1 MRRLGPW
8 MPQRLGP
15 QLVMLTTLAMLLAI
29 GGHAA
34 WVLREQSD
42 RLASGLKDHAQAL
55 AQNLAVSSAGPLVQL
70 ELDRIEDLLMRASS
84 FPDVTDLRLVDPAG
98 RVLSQVKHVR
108 GAQPERVFNS
118 VPTTS
123 STPPAGEALASVETV
138 DGVDKMVAWAPV
150 VAGTRL
156 GWIRAELS
164 TAELEAARLQAWRT
178 SLYAALIAVLGSWV
192 LVQLFL
198 RRPIE
203 ALQNAHGFALQL
215 NHAHGRRLE
224 VMPAPLEIE
233 DLQRALD
240 NASVQLEAQRRDL
253 EVTLEKDLRL
263 EADFRVAKQTALE
276 RSQFLARMSH
286 EIRTPMNAIIGMTH
300 MALKTPLDAR
310 QRNHI
315 DKANR
320 AAQNLLGILNDVLD
334 FSKIEAGKLRVEAVP
349 FRLDDVLQ
357 DVVDML
363 AYRASDKGLEFLLDV
378 GTDVPATLVGDP
390 LRLLQVLANLCSNAI
405 KFTEQGSV
413 VVCVRVHGQ
422 DASHITLD
430 IGVRDSGIGMTP
442 QQQEGL
448 FQNYSQAEDSTT
460 RLYGGTGLGL
470 AISRALVELM
480 GGRIWVESQAGAGS
494 TFRFEC
500 RFGVAGNDPE
510 HHGDIPGA
518 IAGQRAWRAR
528 ESVDAPALAPAPVLE
543 PAAIAGAE
551 PVDSL
556 MLGGTRI
563 LVVEDNEFNQEL
575 ACMVLEADGAVVV
588 LASDGEQALQKLS
601 CEPGFDAVLM
611 DCQMPVMDGYTAT
624 QHIRQRPELADL
636 LVVALTA
643 EVSEEEHQKI
653 LDAGM
658 DDHIS
663 KPFDPPAMVAM
674 LAQLINERRL
684 AKA

>member
-8 MPQRLGP
+8 LPRRLGP
-15 QLVMLTTLAMLLAI
+15 QLVLLTTLAMLLAI

-42 RLASGLKDHAQAL
+42 RLTLGLKDHAQAL

-70 ELDRIEDLLMRASS
+70 ELDRIEDLLVRASR
-84 FPDVTDLRLVDPAG
+84 FPDVTDLQLIDPAG
-98 RVLSQVKHVR
+98 RVLSEVKHAP
-108 GAQPERVFNS
+108 GAEPERVFHATAT
-118 VPTTS
+118 PLG
-123 STPPAGEALASVETV
+123 TPPAGQAPFIETV
-138 DGVDKMVAWAPV
+138 QGSSTMVAWAPV
-150 VAGTRL
+150 VAGTQL

-164 TAELEAARLQAWRT
+164 TAGLEVARMQALRT
-178 SLYAALIAVLGSWV
+178 SLYAALIAVLGAWV

-198 RRPIE
+198 RRPIK

-215 NHAHGRRLE
+215 DQANGRRLE
-224 VMPAPLEIE
+224 VMAAPLEIE

-240 NASVQLEAQRRDL
+240 SASVQLEAQRRDL

-263 EADFRVAKQTALE
+263 QADVRVAKQAALE
-276 RSQFLARMSH
+276 RTQFVARMSH
-286 EIRTPMNAIIGMTH
+286 EIRTPMNAIIGMTY
-300 MALKTPLDAR
+300 MALQTELDGR

-315 DKANR
+315 GKAHR

-363 AYRASDKGLEFLLDV
+363 AYRASDKGLEFVLDV

-390 LRLLQVLANLCSNAI
+390 LRLLQVLINLCSNAI
-405 KFTEQGSV
+405 KFTDHGSV
-413 VVCVRVHGQ
+413 RVSVSLRGQ
-422 DASHITLD
+422 DASHVTLD
-430 IGVRDSGIGMTP
+430 IAVRDSGIGMTP
-442 QQQEGL
+442 QQQESL
-448 FQNYSQAEDSTT
+448 FQDYSQADASTT
-460 RLYGGTGLGL
+460 RVYGGTGLGL

-494 TFRFEC
+494 TFRFES
-500 RFGVAGNDPE
+500 RFGVAHAEPE
-510 HHGDIPGA
+510 RHGDL
-518 IAGQRAWRAR
+518 
-528 ESVDAPALAPAPVLE
+528 PADVE
-543 PAAIAGAE
+543 PLDG
-551 PVDSL
+551 L
-556 MLGGTRI
+556 TLGGMRI
-563 LVVEDNEFNQEL
+563 LVVDDNDFNREL
-575 ACMVLEADGAVVV
+575 ASLVLEADGAVVE
-588 LASDGEQALQKLS
+588 LADDGEQALQRLS

-624 QHIRQRPELADL
+624 QHIRKRPELAGL

-643 EVSEEEHQKI
+643 EVADEEHRKI
-653 LDAGM
+653 LNAGM
-658 DDHIS
+658 DDHIA
-663 KPFDPPAMVAM
+663 KPFDPPAMVAV
-674 LAQLINERRL
+674 LAQLINDRRL

>member
-8 MPQRLGP
+8 LPRRLGP
-15 QLVMLTTLAMLLAI
+15 QLVVLTTLAMLLAI

-42 RLASGLKDHAQAL
+42 RLASALKDHAQAL

-70 ELDRIEDLLMRASS
+70 ELDRIEDLLVRAAS

-98 RVLSQVKHVR
+98 RVLSQVKHVP
-108 GAQPERVFNS
+108 GAEPERVFNAMAT
-118 VPTTS
+118 PNDA
-123 STPPAGEALASVETV
+123 PPAGQASAFIETV
-138 DGVDKMVAWAPV
+138 QDTSTMVAWAPV
-150 VAGTRL
+150 VAGAQL
-156 GWIRAELS
+156 GWVRAELS
-164 TAELEAARLQAWRT
+164 TAGLEVARLQALRT

-215 NHAHGRRLE
+215 DHANGQRLE
-224 VMPAPLEIE
+224 VMSAPLEIE

-263 EADFRVAKQTALE
+263 EADFRVAKQTAME

-286 EIRTPMNAIIGMTH
+286 EIRTPMNAIIGMTY
-300 MALKTPLDAR
+300 MALKTPLDER

-349 FRLDDVLQ
+349 FRLGDVLQ

-430 IGVRDSGIGMTP
+430 IAVRDSGIGMTP

-500 RFGVAGNDPE
+500 RLGVADTE
-510 HHGDIPGA
+510 HHGEPADA

-528 ESVDAPALAPAPVLE
+528 ESVGASAPAPTPALE
-543 PAAIAGAE
+543 PAASASTIE
-551 PVDSL
+551 PLDSL

-588 LASDGEQALQKLS
+588 LAGDGEQALQKLS
-601 CEPGFDAVLM
+601 CEPDFDAVLM
-611 DCQMPVMDGYTAT
+611 DCQMPVMDGYIAT
-624 QHIRQRPELADL
+624 RHIRQRPELAGL

-643 EVSEEEHQKI
+643 EVAEEEHQKI

-658 DDHIS
+658 DDHIT

-674 LAQLINERRL
+674 LAQLINDRKL

>member
-1 MRRLGPW
+1 MKRLSPW
-8 MPQRLGP
+8 LPRRLGP
-15 QLVMLTTLAMLLAI
+15 QLVVLTTLAMLLAI

-42 RLASGLKDHAQAL
+42 RLASVLKDHAQAL

-70 ELDRIEDLLMRASS
+70 ELDRIEDLLVRASS
-84 FPDVTDLRLVDPAG
+84 FPDVTDLRLVDPTG
-98 RVLSQVKHVR
+98 RVLSQVKR
-108 GAQPERVFNS
+108 APGAEPERVFN
-118 VPTTS
+118 TMATNHN
-123 STPPAGEALASVETV
+123 TPPAGQASASIETV
-138 DGVDKMVAWAPV
+138 DGTSTMVAWAPV
-150 VAGTRL
+150 VAGTQL
-156 GWIRAELS
+156 GWVRAELS
-164 TAELEAARLQAWRT
+164 TAGLKVARLEALRT
-178 SLYAALIAVLGSWV
+178 SLYAAVIAVLGSWV

-203 ALQNAHGFALQL
+203 ALQNAHGFAMQL
-215 NHAHGRRLE
+215 DHANGQRLE
-224 VMPAPLEIE
+224 VMSAPLEIE

-240 NASVQLEAQRRDL
+240 TASVQLEAQRRDL
-253 EVTLEKDLRL
+253 EVTIEKDLRL

-276 RSQFLARMSH
+276 RTQFLARMSH

-300 MALKTPLDAR
+300 MALKTPLDER

-315 DKANR
+315 DKAHR

-334 FSKIEAGKLRVEAVP
+334 FSKIEAGKLRVETVP

-390 LRLLQVLANLCSNAI
+390 LRLLQVLVNLCSNAI

-413 VVCVRVHGQ
+413 VVSVRLREQ
-422 DASHITLD
+422 DATHSTLD
-430 IGVRDSGIGMTP
+430 IAVRDSGIGLTEE
-442 QQQEGL
+442 QQQGL
-448 FQNYSQAEDSTT
+448 FQNYSQADTSTT

-480 GGRIWVESQAGAGS
+480 GGRIWAESQAGVGS
-494 TFRFEC
+494 TFRFES
-500 RFGVAGNDPE
+500 RFGVADTDTE
-510 HHGDIPGA
+510 HHGESPDA
-518 IAGQRAWRAR
+518 IAGPRAWRAR
-528 ESVDAPALAPAPVLE
+528 ESVNAPTPALE
-543 PAAIAGAE
+543 PAASASAVE
-551 PVDSL
+551 PMDSL

-575 ACMVLEADGAVVV
+575 ACMVLEAEGAVVE
-588 LASDGEQALQKLS
+588 LAGDGEQALQRLS

-611 DCQMPVMDGYTAT
+611 DCQMPVMDGYIAT
-624 QHIRQRPELADL
+624 QNIRQRPALAGL